1 MSRQFTEKD
10 AIINLQTYLRAQK
23 TIDSTFPSVPIDG
36 IFDAQTK
43 FALTE
48 FQRRNGI
55 SPTGTATLETWELL
69 YKQYLEIEELNS
81 LPGPIIPF
89 PSYPKD
95 YSLKPGDKSF
105 LVSIL
110 QYMIN
115 EISIVHNTLPT
126 LDINGEYDSATEN
139 TVSAFQAQSRL
150 PASGITDR
158 KTWNAIAKI
167 FNLST
172 HYIEQN

>member
-10 AIINLQTYLRAQK
+10 AITNLQTYLRAQK
-23 TIDSTFPSVPIDG
+23 TVDPSFPTVAIDG
-36 IFDAQTK
+36 IFDTQTK

-48 FQRRNGI
+48 FQRRNQL
-55 SPTGTATLETWELL
+55 PVTGTADRETWELL

-89 PSYPKD
+89 PSYPND
-95 YSLKPGDKSF
+95 YAIKPGERSF

-115 EISIVHNTLPT
+115 EISIVYNTLQP
-126 LDINGEYDSATEN
+126 LDINGEYDNATEN
-139 TVSAFQAQSRL
+139 AVAALQEITRL
-150 PASGITDR
+150 PSSGVTDR
-158 KTWNAIAKI
+158 KTWNSIARI
-167 FNLST
+167 FNLSL